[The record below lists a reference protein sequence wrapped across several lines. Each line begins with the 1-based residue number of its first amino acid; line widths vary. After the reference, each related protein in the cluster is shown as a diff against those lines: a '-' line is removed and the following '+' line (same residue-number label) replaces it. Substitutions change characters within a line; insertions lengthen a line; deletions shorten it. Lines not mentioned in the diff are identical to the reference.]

1 MALIQGELHKDI
13 AKEFHITI
21 CYVSNIV
28 QQIKGD
34 PDYFR
39 KNIRKREEKEEVKQA
54 VIRTVNLMQA

>member
-13 AKEFHITI
+13 VKEFRITTG
-21 CYVSNIV
+21 YVSNIV
-28 QQIKGD
+28 RQIKGD

-39 KNIRKREEKEEVKQA
+39 KNIRKREENEEVKQA